1 MISTSRVSTEILKYA
16 FRYIKR
22 FVLFF
27 LFFVFFFFFHWK
39 DQHFIK
45 LMAPSES
52 WGKTASKTHV
62 KSFENIY
69 CNVENHQ
76 RSKWTVF
83 SQHCLGDEH
92 EMSQNQKQNLKSHYK
107 SSETNHHILIGFLL
121 CSIISYYK
129 REIAI
134 YIELKLKTTTSE
146 RYQKISL
153 VERP

>member
-1 MISTSRVSTEILKYA
+1 M
-16 FRYIKR
+16 FC

-27 LFFVFFFFFHWK
+27 FFFFFFHWK
-39 DQHFIK
+39 DQHFRK

-76 RSKWTVF
+76 RPKWTVF

-92 EMSQNQKQNLKSHYK
+92 EMSQIQKQNLKSHYK
-107 SSETNHHILIGFLL
+107 SSETNHHILIGFRL
-121 CSIISYYK
+121 CSII
-129 REIAI
+129 
-134 YIELKLKTTTSE
+134 YIQNLLPRTWKIPTSLWL
-146 RYQKISL
+146 YIHDSIKPLLQL
-153 VERP
+153 TY